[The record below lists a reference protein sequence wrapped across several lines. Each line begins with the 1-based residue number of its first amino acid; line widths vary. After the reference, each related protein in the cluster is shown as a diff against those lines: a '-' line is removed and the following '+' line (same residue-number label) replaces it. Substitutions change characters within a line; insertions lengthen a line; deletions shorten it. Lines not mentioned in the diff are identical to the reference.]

1 MRTPLC
7 LLAIL
12 SVAACSGG
20 GGSST
25 TSSSGGTAA
34 ANGAVGVNF
43 ETFAGIAAAEGAAAD
58 TVDFVAARDALD
70 ASTADL
76 LNGKPLSEIHNTAFN
91 EIPVRGSATYDG
103 LIGIEAGDD
112 LELAAGIEIN
122 ATFRTRSLSAEQT
135 TQFHGVEDGALVA
148 YDGELDFT
156 RGSIGIPD
164 AQNDVQF
171 DVDGALVNGDT
182 TVGVAGQISGKLIGT
197 PVVAISGRTETADPT
212 GDGLNEEGLAL
223 TINDEAVTG
232 AVEFIT
238 TLRPEAPVAATE

>member
-1 MRTPLC
+1 MEFIVMRTPLC

-70 ASTADL
+70 ANTADL

-122 ATFRTRSLSAEQT
+122 ATFRTRSLSA
-135 TQFHGVEDGALVA
+135 D
-148 YDGELDFT
+148 
-156 RGSIGIPD
+156 
-164 AQNDVQF
+164 
-171 DVDGALVNGDT
+171 
-182 TVGVAGQISGKLIGT
+182 
-197 PVVAISGRTETADPT
+197 
-212 GDGLNEEGLAL
+212 EEGLAL